1 MTEESNNNNLEQQ
14 NPVSGTKKNMKKQL
28 LVVWEFVQ
36 VIIIAAIIVLP
47 IRYFVFQPFIVKG
60 DSMVPNFHSGDYLIV
75 DEISYRFSGPSRGDV
90 IVFHYPLDESQRF
103 IKRVIGLPGETVE
116 VKEGKITVIPKDGE
130 NVFTLNEKLY
140 LPDLLS
146 TGGDVKITLK
156 EDEFF
161 VLGDNRQ
168 FSYDSRIWGVMPK
181 KDLIGKAAFRLLPI
195 NQFSYISTPLY
206 EIFNK

>member
-1 MTEESNNNNLEQQ
+1 MEEEKNINLEQ
-14 NPVSGTKKNMKKQL
+14 KNQKDSNKSIRKYL
-28 LVVWEFVQ
+28 FVVWEFVQ

-47 IRYFVFQPFIVKG
+47 IRYFIFQPFIVKG

>member
-1 MTEESNNNNLEQQ
+1 MEEEKNINLEQ
-14 NPVSGTKKNMKKQL
+14 KNQKDSNKSIRKYL
-28 LVVWEFVQ
+28 FVVWEFVQ